1 MSLQTLTALSVADAL
16 ACIEAGDET
25 AAARVL
31 AGLARIYRREARR
44 G

>member
-31 AGLARIYRREARR
+31 AGLARIYRREAR
-44 G
+44 